1 MWWSSIAWMSGMV
14 LAHAESEPVAAGT
27 VPVEERSGVEQTVPP
42 PTPSAPAEVAAE
54 VALPRVVRRVYLSR
68 EVDRPGRVMAS
79 IEELAASSGGQV
91 VSSALSNDSYDG
103 ASASLTVLVPVEQW
117 AAVESGL
124 ELGATGSLD
133 TESIPRI
140 DQEGDGPPH
149 VSLEVDL
156 SESSARQ
163 PNFLVGAVGAM
174 SIPLDESGL
183 GLAQQLGV
191 RLMGPEREGI
201 FEAIYAPA
209 NPGDAFGQPEPW
221 MLKLTVGDAVYSE
234 FLGNGERTFFNP
246 CIGGQLGYAYRGES
260 WFLLQAELGLELVH
274 AGHVIWDVYARP
286 VGAFRKGAVGLSVEA
301 GTGLVVPF

>member
-1 MWWSSIAWMSGMV
+1 MWWISIAWMSGMV
-14 LAHAESEPVAAGT
+14 LAHAESEEAAEEAA
-27 VPVEERSGVEQTVPP
+27 PVEERSGVEQAVPP
-42 PTPSAPAEVAAE
+42 STPSAAAE
-54 VALPRVVRRVYLSR
+54 VAEPRVVRRVYLSR
-68 EVDRPGRVMAS
+68 EVDRPGRVGAS
-79 IEELAASSGGQV
+79 IQELAASAGGQV
-91 VSSALSNDSYDG
+91 VSSASSTDADDG

-133 TESIPRI
+133 TERIPRLE
-140 DQEGDGPPH
+140 QEGDGPPH
-149 VSLEVDL
+149 VSLEVEL

-163 PNFLVGAVGAM
+163 PNFLIGAVGAL
-174 SIPLDESGL
+174 SIPLDGSGL
-183 GLAQQLGV
+183 GLAQQVGV

-201 FEAIYAPA
+201 FEAAYAPA
-209 NPGDAFGQPEPW
+209 NQVDAFGQPEPW

-246 CIGGQLGYAYRGES
+246 YIGGQLGYAYRGES
-260 WFLLQAELGLELVH
+260 WFLLQAEMGLELVH